1 MYNQPLNEDS
11 MEAILQLT
19 EVAIEQKKKKG
30 KTNKNEISKE
40 KKKKLSKVTGQE
52 AKAIKKIARR
62 EKEEELTNEIKLE
75 KKKKRAPT
83 SALP

>member
-1 MYNQPLNEDS
+1 
-11 MEAILQLT
+11 
-19 EVAIEQKKKKG
+19 
-30 KTNKNEISKE
+30 
-40 KKKKLSKVTGQE
+40 VTGQE

>member
-1 MYNQPLNEDS
+1 MYKQPLNEDS

-40 KKKKLSKVTGQE
+40 KKEEAFQGDWSRGQSHKKDC
-52 AKAIKKIARR
+52 KKGEGRR
-62 EKEEELTNEIKLE
+62 VDQ
-75 KKKKRAPT
+75 
-83 SALP
+83 

>member
-1 MYNQPLNEDS
+1 LNKIRRKARPTRMRS
-11 MEAILQLT
+11 AR
-19 EVAIEQKKKKG
+19 K
-30 KTNKNEISKE
+30 